1 MKNSWTSSELSSQK
15 NDSNMFVSL
24 IQNIK
29 SENSPKDSRIQKS
42 LAILSN
48 KVIELEEASIRLNKI
63 IHNFQ

>member
-1 MKNSWTSSELSSQK
+1 
-15 NDSNMFVSL
+15 MFVSL

-42 LAILSN
+42 LVVLSN